1 MITLT
6 TLQRWLTTPAEGE
19 QLEFKEAKQQ
29 YDTDKLM
36 RYCVA
41 LANEGGG
48 HLVFGVTDK
57 SPRRVVGSQAFATP
71 MEINHIKERITAKL
85 KFRVDVVEL
94 NHPDGRVLVFVVPSR
109 PKGHPM
115 DYEGAY
121 LMRVGESLVPMTPDK
136 LRLIFAEGEPDW
148 FLQPAKSEASADEVV
163 ALLDTQTYFDLLNL
177 PYPTR
182 REGVLEK
189 RTTAVLF
196 AHQEFPEMSKAD
208 RVRATYQHCVLQ
220 YVSGQ
225 RMSNQSLRKR
235 FGLPESKAATVSL
248 VIGAAKDDKLIKPDE
263 SDSNS
268 TRYARYLP
276 FWA

>member
-1 MITLT
+1 
-6 TLQRWLTTPAEGE
+6 
-19 QLEFKEAKQQ
+19 
-29 YDTDKLM
+29 
-36 RYCVA
+36 
-41 LANEGGG
+41 
-48 HLVFGVTDK
+48 
-57 SPRRVVGSQAFATP
+57 
-71 MEINHIKERITAKL
+71 
-85 KFRVDVVEL
+85 
-94 NHPDGRVLVFVVPSR
+94 
-109 PKGHPM
+109 M